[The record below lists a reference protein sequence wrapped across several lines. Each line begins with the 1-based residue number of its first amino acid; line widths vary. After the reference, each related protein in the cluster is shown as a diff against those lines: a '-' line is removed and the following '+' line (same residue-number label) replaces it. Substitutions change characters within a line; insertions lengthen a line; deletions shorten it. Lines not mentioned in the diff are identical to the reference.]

1 MMPLETIFKFFLY
14 LVVILVVIGL
24 ILHFRSSII
33 KALDL
38 CGIFP
43 SYCEEEKCE
52 TIVSEEVEITSSTL
66 RKYCKLCWS
75 RTGEKGYDRD
85 CICYVVKGRF
95 VPTSF
100 EEENCELLCDREVN
114 SLTFTYDHLFK
125 KVRIEC
131 LA

>member
-14 LVVILVVIGL
+14 VVVIMVVIGL

-33 KALDL
+33 RALDL
-38 CGIFP
+38 CGLFP
-43 SYCEEEKCE
+43 SYCEERSCE
-52 TIVSEEVEITSSTL
+52 TIISEETEITPEVL
-66 RKYCKLCWS
+66 RKYCRLCWS
-75 RTGEKGYDRD
+75 KTGEKDYDKD
-85 CICYVVKGRF
+85 CICYVVKGKF
-95 VPTSF
+95 IPTSF
-100 EEENCELLCDREVN
+100 KEENCELLCDREVN